1 MEIQDIKQYMKAN
14 HITYDELAERSGLS
28 ISTIKKIFS
37 GISKY
42 PRIDTIRTIER
53 ALGIEN
59 EKAPP
64 GRELTDGEKE
74 LFELLTQLTEDEIDE
89 LSNFVDFIISKRK

>member
-1 MEIQDIKQYMKAN
+1 MDIKEIKSYMKQQK
-14 HITYDELAERSGLS
+14 ITYQILSERSGIALN
-28 ISTIKKIFS
+28 TLKNIFR
-37 GISKY
+37 GRTEN
-42 PRIDTIRTIER
+42 PRIDTMQAIEN
-53 ALGIEN
+53 ALGLN
-59 EKAPP
+59 EKTPP

>member
-1 MEIQDIKQYMKAN
+1 MDIEFLKQ
-14 HITYDELAERSGLS
+14 
-28 ISTIKKIFS
+28 IKKEKKMTLQEISDLSGIPKRTVDGIFS
-37 GISKY
+37 GKTKN
-42 PRIDTIRTIER
+42 PRIDTMQAIER

-59 EKAPP
+59 EKTPP

>member
-1 MEIQDIKQYMKAN
+1 MTIQEIKAFMKQKK
-14 HITYDELAERSGLS
+14 ITYQSLS
-28 ISTIKKIFS
+28 EES
-37 GISKY
+37 GIALNTLKNIFRGKTAN
-42 PRIDTIRTIER
+42 PRIDTMQAIER

-59 EKAPP
+59 EKTPP

-74 LFELLTQLTEDEIDE
+74 LFELITQLTEDEIDE

>member
-1 MEIQDIKQYMKAN
+1 MDIIEIKKYMKDN
-14 HITYDELAERSGLS
+14 KITYEMLS
-28 ISTIKKIFS
+28 VKSEIPLNTLKNIFR
-37 GISKY
+37 GKTLN
-42 PRIDTIRTIER
+42 PRIDTMQAIER

-59 EKAPP
+59 EKTPP